1 MTELMLFHDETERIK
16 STSEDQE
23 KSWKCCVK

>member
-23 KSWKCCVK
+23 KKLETLC